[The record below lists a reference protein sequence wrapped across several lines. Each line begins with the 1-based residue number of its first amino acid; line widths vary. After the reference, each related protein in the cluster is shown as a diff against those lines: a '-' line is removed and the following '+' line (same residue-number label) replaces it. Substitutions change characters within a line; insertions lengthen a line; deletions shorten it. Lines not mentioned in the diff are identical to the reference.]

1 MSATATAPATDPA
14 TPSST
19 ATAPRRPDLAAALRA
34 VRAGR
39 ALPSPC
45 VGVCRMDAAS
55 SLCLGCWRT
64 LAEIAGW
71 GTASATEQLVCW
83 QRIGQRLGQSA
94 SDPATS
100 PAPPQLG

>member
-1 MSATATAPATDPA
+1 MNDSQ
-14 TPSST
+14 
-19 ATAPRRPDLAAALRA
+19 ATAPRHPKLKAALRQA
-34 VRAGR
+34 RSGGTV
-39 ALPSPC
+39 PSPC

-55 SLCLGCWRT
+55 GYCLGCWRT
-64 LAEIAGW
+64 LDEIARW
-71 GTASATEQLVCW
+71 GAASAAEQLVCW